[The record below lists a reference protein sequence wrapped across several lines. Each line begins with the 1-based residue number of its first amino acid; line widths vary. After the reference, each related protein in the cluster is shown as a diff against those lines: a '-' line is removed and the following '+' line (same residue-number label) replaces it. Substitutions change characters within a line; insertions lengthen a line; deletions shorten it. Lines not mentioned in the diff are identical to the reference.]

1 MKVKKVNEP
10 KSIKKNKLKVM
21 LSGLTLIIASSIAAN
36 QANAIKNNQPM
47 VETYYVNE
55 NKKIELKVSPNP
67 ANSTINIEV
76 SNVYLINKIVS
87 IYNDKGRLM
96 FRTQIDNNRIDIS
109 QLPSGKYII
118 IVNGFGYDMNQNE
131 REIELKKT
139 FTVVK

>member
-55 NKKIELKVSPNP
+55 NKKIELKISPNP

-96 FRTQIDNNRIDIS
+96 FRTHDDRIDIS